1 MSSESGPNLVTN
13 GLVLC
18 LDAANPLSY
27 KSGATIW
34 NDLTYNTSGGTLTNG
49 PTFSSTNGGSIVF
62 DGIDDYAQ
70 IPPIPQFSSWSEITI
85 VSIVKPL
92 VVGENKQRLVDTAN
106 GPGTNGGNSFG
117 IKFGTNSPFSD
128 ISFFI
133 VSGSTNSDAVYQNV
147 VRTATGVIQANN
159 IYNVTARWRKS
170 DGSADV
176 FVNGVKPSY
185 AATLTFTG
193 TPNPLTNPVFIGLLK
208 FHSGVNLYGN
218 QQIYQTL
225 IYNRYLTD
233 SEVLQNYN
241 STKSRFGL

>member
-62 DGIDDYAQ
+62 DGIDDYIKIVSSILTFGTSDFTFNWWENPLPQ
-70 IPPIPQFSSWSEITI
+70 TGPIRTFGNIPNRVWTTNDWVIGQLNTTTFQFYVNNYNVGTPMFQTTITPSIWQNITI
-85 VSIVKPL
+85 TRLSNTWTLYINGVSPISSVTSTVSL
-92 VVGENKQRLVDTAN
+92 D
-106 GPGTNGGNSFG
+106 GNSQRDFYIGTSG
-117 IKFGTNSPFSD
+117 ILSEVWKGS
-128 ISFFI
+128 ISS
-133 VSGSTNSDAVYQNV
+133 V
-147 VRTATGVIQANN
+147 
-159 IYNVTARWRKS
+159 
-170 DGSADV
+170 
-176 FVNGVKPSY
+176 
-185 AATLTFTG
+185 
-193 TPNPLTNPVFIGLLK
+193 
-208 FHSGVNLYGN
+208 
-218 QQIYQTL
+218 QIYRQAL
-225 IYNRYLTD
+225 SS